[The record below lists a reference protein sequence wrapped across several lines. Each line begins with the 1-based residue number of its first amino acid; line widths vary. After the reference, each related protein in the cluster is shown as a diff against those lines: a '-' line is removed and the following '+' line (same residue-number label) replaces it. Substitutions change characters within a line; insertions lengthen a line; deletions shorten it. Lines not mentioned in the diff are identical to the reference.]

1 MEVVRVQKTYY
12 HYRDYLEFKDIRL
25 QKIIELIKELEV
37 LYNCCFL
44 DVEFAFAIQ
53 DDEEELFCLQVRP
66 LVMHEKNNLF
76 HSLPKEALYRF
87 YKRFES
93 LKESRSRVL
102 GDKAIF
108 GVMPDWNP
116 AEIIGLRPKRLAFS
130 LYKEIIT
137 DNIWAYQRDNYG
149 YRDFK
154 IPSFNPFFFRHSLCG
169 CKIIF

>member
-1 MEVVRVQKTYY
+1 MS
-12 HYRDYLEFKDIRL
+12 
-25 QKIIELIKELEV
+25 
-37 LYNCCFL
+37 FL

-53 DDEEELFCLQVRP
+53 DDKEELFAYKCVLW
-66 LVMHEKNNLF
+66 LCMKNNLF

-149 YRDFK
+149 YRDLRSHPL
-154 IPSFNPFFFRHSLCG
+154 IHSF
-169 CKIIF
+169 

>member
-1 MEVVRVQKTYY
+1 
-12 HYRDYLEFKDIRL
+12 
-25 QKIIELIKELEV
+25 EV
-37 LYNCCFL
+37 LYDCHFL

-53 DDEEELFCLQVRP
+53 DDKEELFCLQVRP

-130 LYKEIIT
+130 L
-137 DNIWAYQRDNYG
+137 
-149 YRDFK
+149 
-154 IPSFNPFFFRHSLCG
+154 
-169 CKIIF
+169 